1 MLLIPE
7 HGLGVEEELGRSR
20 LRLSEEEAGPWSP
33 RMSRCW
39 KLERLRAGSTITPS
53 VSGVLKWGEAG
64 GDWEMSSV
72 SSSEHRM
79 TWGVVRESSAV
90 LDGG

>member
-1 MLLIPE
+1 MLLIP
-7 HGLGVEEELGRSR
+7 GLGVEEQVGRSR
-20 LRLSEEEAGPWSP
+20 LRLSEEEEAGPWSP
-33 RMSRCW
+33 RMSLCW
-39 KLERLRAGSTITPS
+39 KLERLRAGSTAR
-53 VSGVLKWGEAG
+53 SGVLKWGEAG

-90 LDGG
+90 LD